1 MYDFLFLVTTE
12 DSENC
17 GEHFFVECE
26 DLDTAWKIASNTWID
41 EELKYLGEYSVDE
54 AEEIGFDTY

>member
-1 MYDFLFLVTTE
+1 MSDFMFVITTE

-17 GEHFFVECE
+17 GEHFFVECNNLHTAWEIASDTWIGE
-26 DLDTAWKIASNTWID
+26 DL
-41 EELKYLGEYSVDE
+41 EYLGEYSVNE